1 MIQKVGLVIP
11 EASQALIDAGKLVR
25 TDGVLRNAETME
37 IFKHLD
43 IVDLE
48 DMSALQELTAAVKRV
63 VKENKKEV
71 TIGLAVIVA
80 IGVTA
85 GVVIHNKNEKKR
97 TSEEKCNAFLNSAI
111 KNYMEAAQNGNL
123 DIDTIEI
130 CEDALLSLP
139 QITKKVFISMT
150 REQIMEFTNAL
161 KEYTI
166 KLAEENDYEVED
178 ESIIEYKDNV
188 ISFIVN
194 NLRVQKK
201 ILQKCA

>member
-48 DMSALQELTAAVKRV
+48 DVSALQELTAAVKRA

-71 TIGLAVIVA
+71 TIGLAVIVV

-85 GVVIHNKNEKKR
+85 SVVIHKKNEKKR
-97 TSEEKCNAFLNSAI
+97 TFEEKCNTFLNSAI
-111 KNYMEAAQNGNL
+111 KNYMEAAQNGTL

-188 ISFIVN
+188 ISFMVN
-194 NLRVQKK
+194 NLRVQKN